1 MTVKI
6 QRFYFL
12 SFFIIFVYTYYI
24 INLITHVMKVLLFAF
39 LLCMLSCQS
48 ADTKDS
54 IVKMDL
60 ETNLLNY
67 KNLKLSNLSDSI
79 KVIALETNAN
89 CIIGDFSKLI
99 KTKDFLLING
109 SDQHLFMFDLQG
121 RFLREIGKQGRGS
134 DEYLSLND
142 FAYSKKENLIYV
154 NTIGASLKYTIN
166 GDFVTRINLPSNF
179 MPVFTITDNNYS
191 CYAKPYSPTK
201 ELVDSLDFVSVFSS
215 KGKSLKTIKSGF
227 VSKKGLT
234 YFNWI
239 YSKENNVYFKEE
251 FNDNICCMDANFN
264 KKVLIELGLG
274 DKAFEVEHLNVK
286 FFKEW
291 NKHYRIAGMF
301 DFKKYY
307 ILSVQKGLAGKNIF
321 PVVYD
326 KITSE
331 VFVPRSDNK
340 ENAFSWKGID
350 WSIVGDCNEELIMF
364 AQASDVLECNSFKSK
379 LFIKNLNLE
388 SNPVILI
395 AHVKS

>member
-1 MTVKI
+1 MRI
-6 QRFYFL
+6 
-12 SFFIIFVYTYYI
+12 
-24 INLITHVMKVLLFAF
+24 LLFAF

-48 ADTKDS
+48 ADNEDS

-60 ETNLLNY
+60 ETNLFNY
-67 KNLKLSNLSDSI
+67 KNFKLSNLADSLQI
-79 KVIALETNAN
+79 IPLETTAK
-89 CIIGDFSKLI
+89 CVIGDFSKVI
-99 KTKDFLLING
+99 KTKEFLLVNE
-109 SDQHLFMFDLQG
+109 SDKHLYMFDLQG

-166 GDFVTRINLPSNF
+166 GEFVTRINLPSNF

-215 KGKSLKTIKSGF
+215 KGKSVKTIRSGF

-239 YSKENNVYFKEE
+239 YSKENIVYFKEE
-251 FNDNICCMDANFN
+251 FSDNICCMDGDFN

-274 DKAFEVEHLNVK
+274 DKSFEVDHLNMK

-291 NKHYRIAGMF
+291 NKYYRIAGMF
-301 DFKKYY
+301 DFKKYF
-307 ILSVQKGLAGKNIF
+307 ILNVQKGLAGKNTF
-321 PVVYD
+321 PVIYD
-326 KITSE
+326 KNTSD
-331 VFVPRSDNK
+331 VFVPRSGNK
-340 ENAFSWKGID
+340 ENAFSWKGVD
-350 WSIVGDCNEELIMF
+350 WSVVGDCKEELIMF
-364 AQASDVLECNSFKSK
+364 AQASDILESNSFKSK
-379 LFIKNLNLE
+379 PFIKNLNLE

-395 AHVKS
+395 AHMKS